1 MKSFES
7 HPVLSTQL
15 QQYLQILASE
25 MPDVV
30 STMTPV
36 QRPVFLRDT
45 LLLQTRGSWSL
56 GAPHRL
62 VTPLIEID
70 PGVADCLSFVCNE
83 CVYLYSPHPEFDDTL
98 TIRELP
104 KTMPVIGLPAK
115 FGFVFTERCSILVGK
130 DTTATAQVLCDGV
143 FL

>member
-1 MKSFES
+1 
-7 HPVLSTQL
+7 
-15 QQYLQILASE
+15 
-25 MPDVV
+25 MPDIV
-30 STMTPV
+30 SPMLPV

-45 LLLQTRGSWSL
+45 LPLETNGLWNVDV
-56 GAPHRL
+56 PYRL

-83 CVYLYSPHPEFDDTL
+83 CVYLYSPHSEFDGTL

-104 KTMPVIGLPAK
+104 KAIPVTGLPAK
-115 FGFVFTERCSILVGK
+115 FGFVFTERCSILVGQ
-130 DTTATAQVLCDGV
+130 DTAATTQVLCDGV